1 MYTNLHVA
9 STQRSD
15 QTVILHQYITVY
27 TGSQRPHRL
36 AWWIKPETSPQW
48 PWPRLTRTVNIY
60 CACLGTA
67 TIYCLF
73 HWNWS
78 HLLCLSYWNW
88 QQLPCLS
95 DWNRF
100 MGTVCLNWSRLSTSV
115 GLAALPTPVQ
125 AWEKSGSYQK
135 LCGAK
140 SLCPLPSS
148 GWSTSPGKTLRSLS
162 CTESPSSLAL
172 TYMAEVDMVGEKEL
186 DNEEAL
192 AWPPEF
198 CCRLFLWRARL
209 FWNHTCPNTL
219 LLALLCTPPC
229 NLYWASLQRQ
239 GQSSGDRVCSIW
251 FYLLRWDVLRVITA
265 LLRWPR
271 KLPLH
276 FFALT
281 SSSFCCLRIFR
292 ARTETL
298 GQ

>member
-1 MYTNLHVA
+1 
-9 STQRSD
+9 
-15 QTVILHQYITVY
+15 
-27 TGSQRPHRL
+27 
-36 AWWIKPETSPQW
+36 
-48 PWPRLTRTVNIY
+48 
-60 CACLGTA
+60 
-67 TIYCLF
+67 
-73 HWNWS
+73 
-78 HLLCLSYWNW
+78 
-88 QQLPCLS
+88 
-95 DWNRF
+95 

-115 GLAALPTPVQ
+115 GLAALPMPVQ

-186 DNEEAL
+186 DSEEAL

-229 NLYWASLQRQ
+229 NLYWPGLSAKARPKQGRRQ
-239 GQSSGDRVCSIW
+239 CVQH
-251 FYLLRWDVLRVITA
+251 LVLPLAVTCRVITA
-265 LLRWPR
+265 LLTWPR

-276 FFALT
+276 FFAFLFFT
-281 SSSFCCLRIFR
+281 NLSCADRNTR
-292 ARTETL
+292 AIAL
-298 GQ
+298 FGLFPLKKKLKIIIIGKL